1 MAIIVEQEKKK
12 INWFAMLLTIFLVAV
27 VGGAIYYFF
36 FVAPPLL
43 DKIVPSSLQSLKD
56 LSSAQIN
63 PETVLNSPD
72 FQKMRQYV
80 NPIEIGAVGKLNPF
94 SR

>member
-1 MAIIVEQEKKK
+1 MAIVVEQEKKK
-12 INWFAMLLTIFLVAV
+12 INWFAVLLTIFLIAV

-43 DKIVPSSLQSLKD
+43 EKIAPLPLQSLRD
-56 LSSAQIN
+56 LSYAELN
-63 PETVLNSPD
+63 PETILNSPD
-72 FQKMRQYV
+72 FQILRQYV
-80 NPIEIGAVGKLNPF
+80 NPIEIGPVGKINPF